1 MPESLRVKCYKFSKI
16 NDPLQDGEQSQ
27 AFMTF
32 HYSEP
37 VLVWSDRKWKN
48 SYLRMFYQNEWQ
60 IFISIHLNFLPQQFQ
75 A

>member
-37 VLVWSDRKWKN
+37 VFKSGLTGNGR
-48 SYLRMFYQNEWQ
+48 
-60 IFISIHLNFLPQQFQ
+60 IPI
-75 A
+75 